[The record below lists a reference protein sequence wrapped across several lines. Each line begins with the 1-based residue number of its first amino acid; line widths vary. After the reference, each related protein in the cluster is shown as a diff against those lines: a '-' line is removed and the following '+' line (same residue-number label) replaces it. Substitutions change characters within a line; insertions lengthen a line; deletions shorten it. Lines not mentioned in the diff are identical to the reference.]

1 MSDLPSLG
9 SRGEGWVAIQFALL
23 LLVFMVAPL
32 VGPTWSGIAAD
43 LTWIVGVA
51 AVVAGIVMLA
61 AGAIALGGSL
71 TPFPRPRD
79 DAAFV
84 QHGIYGA
91 VRHPL
96 YGGLVLLAL
105 GWSLVW
111 ASAAAVVVSLLL
123 AGFLVLKSHREEAWL
138 RERYPTYT
146 AYAVR
151 TRRLIPWLY

>member
-1 MSDLPSLG
+1 MTDLPSLG
-9 SRGEGWVAIQFALL
+9 PRGEGWVVIQFALL
-23 LLVFMVAPL
+23 LLVFIAALL
-32 VGPTWSGIAAD
+32 VGPTWSGIIAD
-43 LTWIVGVA
+43 LTWIIGVA
-51 AVVAGIVMLA
+51 AMVAGIAMLA
-61 AGAIALGGSL
+61 AGAVALGGAL

-84 QHGIYGA
+84 QRGIYGS

-111 ASAAAVVVSLLL
+111 ASAAAVLVSLLL
-123 AGFLVLKSHREEAWL
+123 AGFLVLKSRREEAWL
-138 RERYPTYT
+138 RERFPTYT